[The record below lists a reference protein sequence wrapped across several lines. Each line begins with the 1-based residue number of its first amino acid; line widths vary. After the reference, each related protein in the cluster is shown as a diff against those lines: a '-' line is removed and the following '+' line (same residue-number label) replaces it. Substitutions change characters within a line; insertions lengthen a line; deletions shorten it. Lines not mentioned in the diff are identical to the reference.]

1 MKPLMNGGIQSG
13 GGAEEK
19 QVPCGNDRKKSKNNG
34 NGRSFPFGKLRVRMA
49 AQKKMTA

>member
-34 NGRSFPFGKLRVRMA
+34 NGRSFPFGKLRA
-49 AQKKMTA
+49 GWQLKKR